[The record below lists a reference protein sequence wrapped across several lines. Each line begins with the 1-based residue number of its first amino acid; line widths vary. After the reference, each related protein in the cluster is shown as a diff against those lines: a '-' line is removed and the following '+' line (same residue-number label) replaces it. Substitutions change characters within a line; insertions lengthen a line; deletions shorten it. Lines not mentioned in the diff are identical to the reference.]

1 MTRAKTVSSRT
12 LLRVL
17 PLGAAA
23 AFGLCLLSVGRTS
36 HGDTPAPFK
45 HPGVVVTQAQ
55 LDFVKGKIAMGA
67 EPWTSAFNAAK
78 TFPSDAGGDP
88 PGKLGYTPHMLTAS
102 AKTLLNP
109 AVAAGYVFCG
119 SVSQPDVH
127 CTDEKEDGVAAY
139 TQALLW
145 YLSPDGSDKDTYGQT
160 AISILNAWAPLQ
172 SHLGYNAGLQ
182 SGWMGTEF
190 ARAGEIMQL
199 NPNWKAADI
208 VTFKQMMARA
218 FVGRLKLVR
227 PGVAQPGDSAYGQ
240 NGNWVLSVADSMIQ
254 IAVLLDDHDLFGQG
268 VALWRERTPPYC
280 YLSARDGAH
289 PMVPCQKPP
298 YSGTGSGYATKA
310 SRIADPYGY
319 WGQAGGLSPAQD
331 VAPDAGAGA
340 SAPTLYRAPEDGTS
354 QETCR
359 DLDHVQYG
367 LAAMMNG
374 AETARIQGVDLYR
387 EEAPRIVTCM
397 ENAAL
402 YLNNA
407 VTKGEPPDGS
417 GNPPPYT
424 IPLTKAITLPV
435 TTDGTL
441 CLAANGKPTLILLNT
456 GSLTTFVVEPTWE
469 IGYNEYVNRLG
480 MSMPNTSKLVHR
492 YRSMAPNNWVRATH
506 HIALEMLTHA
516 DVGNVGLEDVPAV
529 CGGP

>member
-1 MTRAKTVSSRT
+1 MIRSHTRSIR
-12 LLRVL
+12 L
-17 PLGAAA
+17 PLRLLWLVAPV
-23 AFGLCLLSVGRTS
+23 AFGMLFGVDRTS
-36 HGDTPAPFK
+36 RGDTVTGFT
-45 HPGVVVTQAQ
+45 HPGVVVTKPQ
-55 LDFVKGKIAMGA
+55 LDFVKGQLATNA

-78 TFPSDAGGDP
+78 TFPSDAGGAP
-88 PGKLGYTPHMLTAS
+88 PGMLGYAPHALTAS
-102 AKTLLNP
+102 SKTLLNP

-145 YLSPDGSDKDTYGQT
+145 YLSPAGPDKDTYGQT
-160 AISILNAWAPLQ
+160 AISILNAWSPLQ
-172 SHLGYNAGLQ
+172 DHLGYNAGLQ
-182 SGWMGTEF
+182 AGWMGTEF

-199 NPNWKAADI
+199 NPNWKAAD
-208 VTFKQMMARA
+208 VSAFKQMMARA

-254 IAVLLDDHDLFGQG
+254 IAVLLDDHELFAQG
-268 VALWRERTPPYC
+268 VSLWRERTPPYC
-280 YLSARDGAH
+280 YFPPRDGAH
-289 PMVPCQKPP
+289 PVVPCQTPP

-319 WGQAGGLSPAQD
+319 WGQAGETSPSKD
-331 VAPDAGAGA
+331 MAPDAGADVVV
-340 SAPTLYRAPEDGTS
+340 PTLFRAPEAGTS

-359 DLDHVQYG
+359 DMDHVQYG

-374 AETARIQGVDLYR
+374 AETARIQGVDLYL
-387 EEAPRIVTCM
+387 EQAPRIVACM
-397 ENAAL
+397 ENAAF
-402 YLNNA
+402 YLNTA
-407 VTKGEPPDGS
+407 VAKGEPPDGA
-417 GNPPPYT
+417 GNAPPYP

-435 TTDGTL
+435 PNDGTL
-441 CLAANGKPTLILLNT
+441 CLAGNGKATLNLLNT

-469 IGYNEYVNRLG
+469 IGYNEYANRLG
-480 MSMPNTSKLVHR
+480 MSMPYTSKLVHR
-492 YRSMAPNNWVRATH
+492 YRSMPPDKWIRATH

-516 DVGNVGLEDVPAV
+516 DVGNVGLENVPAL